1 MAKKKK
7 TVTRRRRS
15 VGAVSGQAS
24 LLAGVAVG
32 ALAARFISSRFLAT
46 FDPKIN
52 AAVQAAAGLFLTT
65 QRNPM
70 LKAAGLGIFGSG
82 VIAAGQSFNLISGVP
97 SRSSYL
103 QPVSMDEM
111 PVIAGYQNSFNYL
124 GNPQGDPQ
132 MNVVAGLGNP
142 QNSPDM
148 NVISGIENL
157 CS

>member
-1 MAKKKK
+1 MAKRKKA
-7 TVTRRRRS
+7 TVRRRRS

-24 LLAGVAVG
+24 MLAGVAVG
-32 ALAARFISSRFLAT
+32 ALVARFISSRFLAS

-52 AAVQAAAGLFLTT
+52 AAAQAAAGLFLATNK
-65 QRNPM
+65 NPM
-70 LKAAGLGIFGSG
+70 IKAAGLGIFGSG
-82 VIAAGQSFNLISGVP
+82 IIAAGQSFNLISGVP
-97 SRSSYL
+97 ARSSYL

-111 PVIAGYQNSFNYL
+111 PVIAGYQNQFNYL

-142 QNSPDM
+142 QGSADM